1 MDSAPKAA
9 TKYVLILDD
18 NEPLAGMLVSLLNE
32 ELPDHRFL
40 PARTV
45 EEAQLLASEFEMDL
59 FILDINLPDGTGLD
73 FLCDVRTIAPDAR
86 ALMMTA
92 MPLPAY
98 QRKAESL
105 GVIHFLKKP
114 FDFTNFVELVKAL
127 LDPHMPGPADSFF
140 GTLRDLHLT
149 DIIQIKC
156 LSGVTAVVEFT
167 SPSGEKGTIHFEGGQ
182 ITHAHAPE
190 QEGVTAFQTIV
201 GWRGGSFAELT
212 AVGHTPQ
219 TIFQD
224 WQVLLIEAVRRSDE
238 QAALAHGTN

>member
-1 MDSAPKAA
+1 MESAPTPA
-9 TKYVLILDD
+9 TKYILILDD
-18 NEPLAGMLVSLLNE
+18 NEPLARMLVSLLQE

-40 PARTV
+40 PARTI
-45 EEAQLLASEFEMDL
+45 EEAQTLASEFEMDL

-73 FLCDVRTIAPDAR
+73 FLCDVRTIAPQAR

-98 QRKAESL
+98 QQRAESL

-114 FDFTNFVELVKAL
+114 FDFKHFVELVKAL
-127 LDPHMPGPADSFF
+127 LDSPTTSASDSFF

-167 SPSGEKGTIHFEGGQ
+167 SPSGEKGTIHFESGQ
-182 ITHAHAPE
+182 ITHAHAPD
-190 QEGVTAFQTIV
+190 QAGVEAFQTIV

-212 AVGHTPQ
+212 AVGHSPQ

-238 QAALAHGTN
+238 LAAIAHGSN

>member
-1 MDSAPKAA
+1 METSPTPA

-18 NEPLAGMLVSLLNE
+18 NEPLAGMLVSLLSD
-32 ELPDHRFL
+32 ELPEHRFL
-40 PARTV
+40 PARNI
-45 EEAQLLASEFEMDL
+45 EEAQLLASEFVMDL

-98 QRKAESL
+98 QRRAESL

-114 FDFTNFVELVKAL
+114 FDFSRFVELVKAL
-127 LDPHMPGPADSFF
+127 LDPHMPGPSDSFF

-167 SPSGEKGTIHFEGGQ
+167 SPSGEKGTIHFEAGQ
-182 ITHAHAPE
+182 ITHAHAPR
-190 QEGVTAFQTIV
+190 QEGVAAFQTIV

-238 QAALAHGTN
+238 QAALAHGSN